1 MIENI
6 NYLANRPN
14 LIRYNS
20 QYLLSKIS
28 PKLQQ
33 LCKDWDI
40 NLMFVEHFPNSLFI
54 SSMCFNYHP
63 IRDICLFGEDIRMLR
78 DILSCTFEETANIT
92 TMHELG
98 HMILHSLKAEQT
110 EKDAW
115 LQGSRLLGLTNVSEE
130 LYLQA
135 VKTYVKI

>member
-14 LIRYNS
+14 LIRDNS
-20 QYLLSKIS
+20 NYLLSKIS
-28 PKLQQ
+28 PELRK

-40 NLMFVEHFPNSLFI
+40 NLMFVEYFPNSLFI

-78 DILSCTFEETANIT
+78 NILNCSLEETANIT

-98 HMILHSLKAEQT
+98 HMILYSLKAKQT
-110 EKDAW
+110 EKAAW
-115 LQGSRLLGLTNVSEE
+115 LQGSRLLNLTNVSQD

-135 VKTYVKI
+135 IKTYVNI